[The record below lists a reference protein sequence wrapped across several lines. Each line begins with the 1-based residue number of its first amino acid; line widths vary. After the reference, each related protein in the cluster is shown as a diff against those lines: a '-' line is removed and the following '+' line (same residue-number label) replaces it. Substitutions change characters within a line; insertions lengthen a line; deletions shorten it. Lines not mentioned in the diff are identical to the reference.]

1 MALHARI
8 EGVQPDGWE
17 HPSLLQT
24 WAPRGAVYI
33 VASKDLWVFALGIR
47 PRDAGVVKAGRS
59 DRLSVAASGVPIRW
73 DTRTT
78 VLLPRR
84 ELSGDPEGA
93 RLELARRYLRS
104 LGPGD
109 ARRFQRFATVGRA
122 DAENTFAALAPELIE
137 VEVEGHGSGFVLASD
152 VETLIRAPGVE
163 GARLLPN
170 GADPVLQP
178 IESWLFGARP
188 TGGHLEL
195 LGIDL
200 PAWCIGG
207 ILLLDGE
214 TVGSFGR
221 RGGTF
226 VLVALKKIG
235 TVGRRV
241 LEAEAWSA
249 PLPGGVTGVMWR
261 QVR

>member
-1 MALHARI
+1 LHARI
-8 EGVQPDGWE
+8 EGVQPDSWE
-17 HPSLLQT
+17 HPSLVQT
-24 WAPRGAVYI
+24 WAPRGAVYT
-33 VASKDLWVFALGIR
+33 VPSDDLWVFAQGIR
-47 PRDAGVVKAGRS
+47 PRDPGIVKAGRA
-59 DRLSVAASGVPIRW
+59 DRLSAAASGVPIRW
-73 DTRTT
+73 NTRTT

-109 ARRFQRFATVGRA
+109 ARRFQRFAAVGRA
-122 DAENTFAALAPELIE
+122 DAEYTFAALAPELVE
-137 VEVEGHGSGFVLASD
+137 VEVERNGSGFVLASD
-152 VETLIRAPGVE
+152 LEMLMGAPAVE
-163 GARLLPN
+163 GARLLPQ

-200 PAWCIGG
+200 PSWCIGG
-207 ILLLDGE
+207 ILLLHGE

-221 RGGTF
+221 TGGTF

-235 TVGRRV
+235 TLGRRL

-249 PLPGGVTGVMWR
+249 PLPGGVARVVWR
-261 QVR
+261 QLE